1 MKSFIIFTL
10 VLATSSVGLRGATF
24 FNFASAPTS
33 TDLPLSL
40 GIQFTANTE
49 ISVTSLGYYDFG
61 DDGFLSSHLVGIFD
75 SNGVLLGSTTLA
87 AGTGATLVGDFRYQ
101 TIAPIIL
108 SEGETYVMAATTNGN
123 LDPWAYG
130 VPGTTIT
137 GFSVDPAITISP
149 NAALFLYQADNILR
163 DPTNTAGYT
172 IYAGPNVMGD
182 AVPEPATGSL
192 MGMPLLAFF
201 LHQRRRAAA

>member
-1 MKSFIIFTL
+1 M
-10 VLATSSVGLRGATF
+10 SSIGLRGATF

-61 DDGFLSSHLVGIFD
+61 GDGFLSSHVVGIFD
-75 SNGVLLGSTTLA
+75 SNGVLLGSTSLA

-101 TIAPIIL
+101 TIGPIIL

-130 VPGTTIT
+130 TPGTNIT
-137 GFSVDPAITISP
+137 GFNVDPAITISP
-149 NAALFLYQADNILR
+149 GAALFLYQADNILR
-163 DPTNTAGYT
+163 DPTDSVGYT

-182 AVPEPATGSL
+182 AVPEPATGLL
-192 MGMPLLAFF
+192 MGVPLLAFF
-201 LHQRRRAAA
+201 YLHQRSRRLAAARRV